1 HGWKVLV
8 ANEGDTGIDLA
19 RRHRPGIVLCDLL
32 MPRCNGFRV
41 CRELRADTAMRHT
54 RIVVTS
60 GRNFE
65 ADRQAAFEAGADEF
79 LPKPIEPSRLLSLL
93 AKLNPP
99 AGAAE
104 KEDKR
109 AVIEA
114 GPAKLRFWGVR
125 GSTPAPGPGT
135 V

>member
-41 CRELRADTAMRHT
+41 CRELRADAALRHT

-65 ADRQAAFEAGADEF
+65 ADRQAALAAGADEF
-79 LPKPIEPSRLLSLL
+79 LPKPVEPSRLLALL
-93 AKLNPP
+93 ARLNAPASPGEKKFPP
-99 AGAAE
+99 AQ
-104 KEDKR
+104 
-109 AVIEA
+109 IES
-114 GPAKLRFWGVR
+114 GPARLKF
-125 GSTPAPGPGT
+125 
-135 V
+135 